1 MSPEK
6 TTEIQN
12 LLSNKFLFLD
22 TTFFFDA
29 YPNPTLFV
37 DLLRILKA
45 SRTEIVTI
53 PLVRL
58 EFLKGSDLIKDFEL
72 KNKFIN
78 EIVDAVIP
86 SDPQVIKDLEQI
98 SIIYRR
104 DSSHLSVT
112 DAMLAASLK
121 RYHPNQSF
129 LLTRNHKDFPTSLF
143 DRKILVPIEYEKEV
157 QVHGIY
163 QLNVG
168 KYNDAMVRLIDIH
181 NRGISES

>member
-37 DLLRILKA
+37 NLLRILKA
-45 SRTEIVTI
+45 SQTEVVTI

-58 EFLKGSDLIKDFEL
+58 EFLKGSDLIRDFEL

-86 SDPQVIKDLEQI
+86 VDPQVIKDLEQV
-98 SIIYRR
+98 SIVYRK

-112 DAMLAASLK
+112 DAMLAAFLK
-121 RYHPNQSF
+121 RYNPSF

-143 DRKILVPIEYEKEV
+143 DRKILIPIEYEKEV
-157 QVHGIY
+157 QVHGVY

-168 KYNDAMVRLIDIH
+168 KYNEAMVRLIDIH
-181 NRGISES
+181 NRSLSSN